1 MLGLC
6 LKINCFC
13 RALRDN
19 LSVSTVLLRM
29 LLGAELTDTLAKT
42 VQQEFSFLVFHGL
55 GDLSLQ
61 YRAGALLEALCI
73 CGSCTAARVTVSTD
87 KHYWAKGTGFSIGS
101 TASKWNMDTT
111 LARQRSG
118 EKFVYVCFAIMAEYV
133 GVGEGHAAHCTQ
145 DLRDIFTTSCLLP
158 AMASYLLNDS
168 VLDISKHI
176 PLYNSLLELL
186 FCLASNESLRHLLML
201 PVYSDTTAVSS
212 DGNCLSSLLAKLGTI
227 AKTYQKTAGVET
239 TTAIIT
245 EGSSQPTTSSGGSEP
260 DASFMRLL
268 QANTNASSTE
278 LPSNEESSLNEL
290 VSKIIVTDDKV
301 AKVVK
306 AMQAEQISPPQGPG
320 EVLQLCTTVMD
331 TPGLMDTD
339 GVAKDEENIARI
351 VRHVRKLASVNAFCL
366 VVNEQAS
373 RFDSG
378 MQDAVKLLVDSFG
391 PNCLNNMGIVFTK
404 VYGGVSLEE
413 SKKNAAHIA
422 ALISRRTGFGIPYI
436 PSWQLD
442 CRPEQLATTF
452 GLPQSEIERRVAQR
466 DATLLEL
473 LRWARA
479 SNPVDTTGA
488 TAAEYEQRRLAREAE
503 EKRKEAEEKRAYD
516 QKVIKTDIEKRSVEY
531 NRTSVPIFRDETRC
545 RKVWNGP
552 LGPPL
557 GLKKKKHFT
566 ERVHVGNTVTRF
578 MREEQRK
585 VETLGSGQVIY
596 GEWTTVREWQEN
608 A

>member
-1 MLGLC
+1 MRFFLFGMSVALSNLVVLGRTGDGKSTLC
-6 LKINCFC
+6 RCV
-13 RALRDN
+13 ALQLGVPLGTATTMFRESSGPASHTHDP
-19 LSVSTVLLRM
+19 VS
-29 LLGAELTDTLAKT
+29 
-42 VQQEFSFLVFHGL
+42 
-55 GDLSLQ
+55 
-61 YRAGALLEALCI
+61 C
-73 CGSCTAARVTVSTD
+73 
-87 KHYWAKGTGFSIGS
+87 
-101 TASKWNMDTT
+101 
-111 LARQRSG
+111 
-118 EKFVYVCFAIMAEYV
+118 
-133 GVGEGHAAHCTQ
+133 
-145 DLRDIFTTSCLLP
+145 
-158 AMASYLLNDS
+158 
-168 VLDISKHI
+168 
-176 PLYNSLLELL
+176 
-186 FCLASNESLRHLLML
+186 
-201 PVYSDTTAVSS
+201 SS
-212 DGNCLSSLLAKLGTI
+212 DPN
-227 AKTYQKTAGVET
+227 
-239 TTAIIT
+239 
-245 EGSSQPTTSSGGSEP
+245 SGP
-260 DASFMRLL
+260 M
-268 QANTNASSTE
+268 
-278 LPSNEESSLNEL
+278 
-290 VSKIIVTDDKV
+290 
-301 AKVVK
+301 
-306 AMQAEQISPPQGPG
+306 PG
-320 EVLQLCTTVMD
+320 TTVMD

-339 GVAKDEENIARI
+339 GVAKDEENIAKI

-366 VVNEQAS
+366 VVNEQAN

-404 VYGGVSLEE
+404 AYGGVSLEE

-442 CRPEQLATTF
+442 CRPEQLATMF

-531 NRTSVPIFRDETRC
+531 NRTSVPIFRDETRS
-545 RKVWNGP
+545 RQVWKGGMGKM
-552 LGPPL
+552 LGQ
-557 GLKKKKHFT
+557 KKTQHWT
-566 ERVHVGNTVTRF
+566 ERVHVGNTVTKF